1 MARRST
7 SSHQDDGARQRDADR
22 KAKEIERRKEQE
34 RRRREAVSC
43 FPPCFSLVLSNYIH
57 IMLQI
62 SLSFQDCRF
71 GLVYGV

>member
-7 SSHQDDGARQRDADR
+7 SHQVDEARQRDADR

-57 IMLQI
+57 VMLQ
-62 SLSFQDCRF
+62 FDCAF
-71 GLVYGV
+71 DI